1 MWHPREPIIK
11 VARLVF
17 PGLISSSSQ
26 AKGMLGYPS
35 PPWSAAL
42 CRPAFPT
49 WSVVELGAVQEAG
62 MRCHFWVNGRNSPPL
77 AYSSA
82 YTSCSGSAV
91 QENSPPWPTSNPT
104 LRDIRPTMALPSC
117 IGRRRRTEFMGGE
130 QLVACQI
137 LLLTLV
143 KLVSLKT

>member
-1 MWHPREPIIK
+1 M
-11 VARLVF
+11 
-17 PGLISSSSQ
+17 
-26 AKGMLGYPS
+26 
-35 PPWSAAL
+35 
-42 CRPAFPT
+42 
-49 WSVVELGAVQEAG
+49 ELGAVQEAG

-117 IGRRRRTEFMGGE
+117 IGREKKDRVYGRR
-130 QLVACQI
+130 A
-137 LLLTLV
+137 
-143 KLVSLKT
+143 VSGLPDIAAHTGQVGQSQNMNAGR